1 MRGEVEFGVI
11 TQSAMAFSQLLGA
24 FSLIVTQFQSISSYA
39 AVLARLT
46 VLAEATEH
54 ANAESPIEM
63 RNEGDELAY
72 ERLTLRSPRDGRVLI
87 HELSL
92 SIPSGCNLF
101 ITGPNKTAKVALFR
115 ATAGIWQW
123 GDGRISRPAPK
134 ECSSYRSAPILPPG
148 TLREILVRITND
160 GAASDA
166 EILET
171 LRLLEVDVFATRA
184 GGLDVERDWA
194 NILGLG
200 EQQLLA
206 VARLVL
212 AHPRFALLDHIA
224 TGLTF
229 EQLGR
234 VLDLFS
240 ERSITYVMV
249 GEEDVPYSRYDAEL
263 VLANDGSWT
272 HRRIDDGQAVYVASG
287 KA

>member
-1 MRGEVEFGVI
+1 
-11 TQSAMAFSQLLGA
+11 
-24 FSLIVTQFQSISSYA
+24 
-39 AVLARLT
+39 
-46 VLAEATEH
+46 
-54 ANAESPIEM
+54 
-63 RNEGDELAY
+63 
-72 ERLTLRSPRDGRVLI
+72 LRSPRDGRVLI

-92 SIPSGCNLF
+92 SISSGCNLF

-123 GDGRISRPAPK
+123 GDGRISRPEPK
-134 ECSSYRSAPILPPG
+134 NLFFLPERPYLPPG
-148 TLREILVRITND
+148 TLREMLVRV
-160 GAASDA
+160 ASDGPVSDG

-171 LRLLEVDVFATRA
+171 LRLLEVDVVATRA

-224 TGLTF
+224 TALSF
-229 EQLGR
+229 EQLER
-234 VLDLFS
+234 VLNLFS

-249 GEEDVPYSRYDAEL
+249 GEEDVPVQPLRRRARSRERWELDAQ
-263 VLANDGSWT
+263 A
-272 HRRIDDGQAVYVASG
+272 HRRRQSRARGERQSVSRTTCPRAARAHARLPVKSWRQQRLRPSVPAHARSSCR
-287 KA
+287 